1 MAKYKNRYRSFDSI
15 GRKYDIP
22 TLPYGA
28 TALEQRLFEVSKLE
42 QQKRLDFIKNALES
56 YISEIEQAT
65 KENKLEP
72 EPTQIKNLDI
82 TISDVGRQLRS
93 TENSDIHD
101 SFRSVAGNCN
111 SIEISFV
118 LKDGSRRLETNI
130 YDGENIFE
138 LDQAMESGRI
148 TAEDLSRWIAV
159 FIVSLSR

>member
-72 EPTQIKNLDI
+72 EPTQIKKSRHND
-82 TISDVGRQLRS
+82 
-93 TENSDIHD
+93 
-101 SFRSVAGNCN
+101 FRCRPTVKKHR
-111 SIEISFV
+111 EF
-118 LKDGSRRLETNI
+118 RYPR
-130 YDGENIFE
+130 
-138 LDQAMESGRI
+138 
-148 TAEDLSRWIAV
+148 
-159 FIVSLSR
+159 